1 MSALQPTR
9 TMTGRDWGAIV
20 TGFIGA
26 FLVGMAA
33 TGESSGLQLIII
45 GIGVV
50 LLVTAIGL
58 AFVSINE
65 RRAEHKERTDWG
77 AFETALADG
86 IRFDVPEGMGYAAS
100 LPAVLDDLADVGLPA
115 DGEAL
120 HAIVGEEGEIHWCA
134 FQHVQYGDPDLSS
147 DATPYS
153 APAPYPTPRPESAP
167 YAVADPAAV
176 RPGEASGELPGQE
189 DDGTLAPSD
198 DRPTAEI
205 PSVPPVPAQRTS
217 TVGMVG
223 LHPDRDADTY
233 PHLEVRV
240 VDPAAFDF
248 DSRFAVSAADQT
260 FAEAVLHEQARGELM
275 AVEPFDWR
283 LEGNQIITS
292 ADEPSTPEQ
301 AVEFIETRVK
311 PLARV
316 AATIPLDA

>member
-1 MSALQPTR
+1 MTALQSTR
-9 TMTGRDWGAIV
+9 TMSGRDWGAII

-50 LLVTAIGL
+50 LLIIAISL
-58 AFVSINE
+58 AVVSYRE
-65 RRAEHKERTDWG
+65 RRAEAQERTDWQT
-77 AFETALADG
+77 FERALDEG

-100 LPAVLDDLADVGLPA
+100 LPAVLIDLADVGQPA

-134 FQHVQYGDPDLSS
+134 FQHE
-147 DATPYS
+147 
-153 APAPYPTPRPESAP
+153 R
-167 YAVADPAAV
+167 AA
-176 RPGEASGELPGQE
+176 GA
-189 DDGTLAPSD
+189 
-198 DRPTAEI
+198 
-205 PSVPPVPAQRTS
+205 S

-240 VDPAAFDF
+240 ADPEASDF
-248 DSRFAVSAADQT
+248 DSRFVVTADDDT
-260 FAEAVLHEQARGELM
+260 FADAVLNESARDELM
-275 AVEPFDWR
+275 AIEPFDWR
-283 LEGNQIITS
+283 VEGNQIITS
-292 ADEPSTPEQ
+292 EDARSTPEE
-301 AVEFIETRVK
+301 AIEFIEGRLK

-316 AATIPLDA
+316 AAAIPLDT